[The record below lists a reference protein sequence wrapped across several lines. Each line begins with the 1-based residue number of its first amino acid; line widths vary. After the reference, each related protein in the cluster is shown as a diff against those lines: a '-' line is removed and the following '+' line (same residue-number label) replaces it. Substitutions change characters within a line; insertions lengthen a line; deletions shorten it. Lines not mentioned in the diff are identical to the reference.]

1 MLKGKTVLL
10 GVTGSIAAYK
20 IASLASALK
29 KLHADVHVLMT
40 ENATNF
46 INPITFETLTGNK
59 CLVDTFDRNF
69 QYSVEHVSLA
79 KKADVVML
87 APASANVIGK
97 IAHGI
102 ADDMLTTTIMAC
114 KCKKIVAPAMNTNM
128 FENPIVQDNLKV
140 LEHYNYEV
148 ISPAVGYLACG
159 DTGAGKM
166 PEPELLLEYILRE
179 IAREKDMKGLQV
191 LVTAGPTQE
200 SVDPV
205 RYITNHSTGKMG
217 YAIAKVCMQR
227 GADVT
232 LVTGPTSIE
241 KPHFVNVVPITTARE
256 MFEEVTGRAEEQDII
271 IKAAA
276 VADYRPRYVSDEKVK
291 KKDDDLALE
300 MERTDDILAY
310 LGAHKTKDQFLC
322 GFSMETENMLE
333 NSRKKL
339 KKKNLDMIIANS
351 LKMEGAGFGGNT
363 NVVTVI
369 TEDFEKELGK
379 LTKEETAD
387 RILDQILAQRGE
399 VYKMILTIDIGN
411 TNIVL
416 GCIDG
421 DKTLFVE
428 RLSTVRTKT
437 ELEYAIDIKNVL
449 DIYHIH
455 RDEIEGGII
464 SSVVPQ
470 ITTIVKLAVEKI
482 LKKNVLV
489 VGAGIKTGLN
499 IRIDN
504 PAQLGSDLVVDSV
517 AAIVEYPAPLL
528 IFDLGTANTVCVI
541 DKNKNYIGGM
551 IYPGIGVSL
560 DSLTAHASQLGGIS
574 IEAPEHMIGKNT
586 TECMKSGLIYSSAA
600 AMDGIIDRLQEQLG
614 GEATVIATGGLAKK
628 IVSHC
633 RREIILDDDLLL
645 KGLAIIY
652 KKNRK

>member
-1 MLKGKTVLL
+1 
-10 GVTGSIAAYK
+10 
-20 IASLASALK
+20 
-29 KLHADVHVLMT
+29 
-40 ENATNF
+40 
-46 INPITFETLTGNK
+46 
-59 CLVDTFDRNF
+59 
-69 QYSVEHVSLA
+69 
-79 KKADVVML
+79 
-87 APASANVIGK
+87 
-97 IAHGI
+97 
-102 ADDMLTTTIMAC
+102 
-114 KCKKIVAPAMNTNM
+114 
-128 FENPIVQDNLKV
+128 
-140 LEHYNYEV
+140 
-148 ISPAVGYLACG
+148 
-159 DTGAGKM
+159 
-166 PEPELLLEYILRE
+166 
-179 IAREKDMKGLQV
+179 
-191 LVTAGPTQE
+191 
-200 SVDPV
+200 
-205 RYITNHSTGKMG
+205 
-217 YAIAKVCMQR
+217 
-227 GADVT
+227 
-232 LVTGPTSIE
+232 
-241 KPHFVNVVPITTARE
+241 
-256 MFEEVTGRAEEQDII
+256 
-271 IKAAA
+271 
-276 VADYRPRYVSDEKVK
+276 
-291 KKDDDLALE
+291 
-300 MERTDDILAY
+300 
-310 LGAHKTKDQFLC
+310 
-322 GFSMETENMLE
+322 
-333 NSRKKL
+333 
-339 KKKNLDMIIANS
+339 
-351 LKMEGAGFGGNT
+351 
-363 NVVTVI
+363 
-369 TEDFEKELGK
+369 
-379 LTKEETAD
+379 
-387 RILDQILAQRGE
+387 
-399 VYKMILTIDIGN
+399 MILTIDIGN

-482 LKKNVLV
+482 LKKNVIV

-628 IVSHC
+628 IVPHC